1 MPSEWRRRSGAKP
14 TPKSA
19 RELLARELPPAKWA
33 VPGVLPEGITILAG
47 KPKMGKSW
55 LALGLCVAVTSGGY
69 ALGKIPVGQGAALY
83 LALEDTDRRL
93 QKRLRKVLAGSECP
107 DGLDYETEW
116 DALTEGGVEAIREW
130 IDQRPDARLIVID
143 ILKRV
148 RSREQA
154 GRSMY
159 DVDYEALEPLKP
171 LVEEHGVS
179 ILVIHHLRQLEAA
192 DPLEMISGSSG
203 LTGVADG
210 ALVLKRDRGKQDATL
225 HIDGR
230 DVEEPTELA
239 LRWDA
244 DIASWSLMG
253 DAEEFRIS
261 NERREILDALTRAG
275 VPLAPKEIAE
285 RIDKPD
291 GNVRKLLHGMRDDGQ
306 VVQHGTHPRY
316 KYTPTGNG
324 NDGND
329 GNDGNE
335 GNDSNVTNVTGSS
348 EGGNDKNT
356 ENTAYLSQKR
366 RNVTDVTVVT
376 GGVGG
381 RKGNVTEDAG
391 ESVTENVTARRLTAE
406 EGNKRV
412 QRLID
417 EGMAPKLA
425 VAEVLGEGGKL

>member
-1 MPSEWRRRSGAKP
+1 MSPAARRKPKGMPDDMWEEAARQDRPR
-14 TPKSA
+14 PKSA
-19 RELLARELPPAKWA
+19 RDLLARELPPAKWA

-55 LALGLCVAVTSGGY
+55 LALGLCVAVTAGGH
-69 ALGKIPVGQGAALY
+69 ALGKIPVERGAALY

-116 DALTEGGVEAIREW
+116 DPLADGGVAAIREW
-130 IDQRPDARLIVID
+130 IDRRPDARLIVID

-148 RSREQA
+148 RSREQS

-171 LVEEHGVS
+171 LVEEYGVS

-225 HIDGR
+225 VIDGR
-230 DVEEPTELA
+230 DIEESSELA

-244 DIASWSLMG
+244 NIASWALMG

-261 NERREILDALTRAG
+261 DARREILDTLISAGIPLT
-275 VPLAPKEIAE
+275 PKEIAE
-285 RIDKPD
+285 RIDKTD

-306 VVQHGTHPRY
+306 VLQHGSHPRY
-316 KYTPTGNG
+316 KYTPNTTTTTNG

-329 GNDGNE
+329 GNDRNDGN
-335 GNDSNVTNVTGSS
+335 GGNVTVVTGTNS
-348 EGGNDKNT
+348 GGNDKNGRHS
-356 ENTAYLSQKR
+356 AYLKGFGG
-366 RNVTDVTVVT
+366 NVTVVT
-376 GGVGG
+376 EHKSPG
-381 RKGNVTEDAG
+381 
-391 ESVTENVTARRLTAE
+391 RRLTAE
-406 EGNKRV
+406 EAERVKRLV
-412 QRLID
+412 G
-417 EGMAPKLA
+417 EGMSPKFA
-425 VAEVLGEGGKL
+425 RDEVLGEEGEL

>member
-1 MPSEWRRRSGAKP
+1 MRGEAQMPPEWRKSGGRSPKP

-69 ALGKIPVGQGAALY
+69 ALGKIPVSQGAALY

-116 DALTEGGVEAIREW
+116 DALTEGGVEAIGEW
-130 IDQRPDARLIVID
+130 IGQRPDARLIVID

-171 LVEEHGVS
+171 LVEQHGVS

-230 DVEEPTELA
+230 DVEEPAELA

-244 DIASWSLMG
+244 DIASWALMG

-261 NERREILDALTRAG
+261 NERREILDALIRAG

-291 GNVRKLLHGMRDDGQ
+291 GNVRKLLHGMYDDKQ
-306 VVQHGTHPRY
+306 VARHGTHPRY
-316 KYTPTGNG
+316 KYTPTTNG

-329 GNDGNE
+329 GNDSNG
-335 GNDSNVTNVTGSS
+335 GNDGNDMDSVTNVTGGNGS
-348 EGGNDKNT
+348 GNDKNT
-356 ENTAYLSQKR
+356 EKTTYLSQKR
-366 RNVTDVTVVT
+366 RNVTDVTNVT

-381 RKGNVTEDAG
+381 GKGNVTENAG
-391 ESVTENVTARRLTAE
+391 KNVTENVTAPHLSAD
-406 EGNKRV
+406 EGNEHPDDCGC
-412 QRLID
+412 LSC
-417 EGMAPKLA
+417 
-425 VAEVLGEGGKL
+425 VLPM